1 MLNPGPQAG
10 APASEGAARVGGEPP
25 SFQYPHCDRVL
36 TTASG
41 RGLHVR
47 RAHLANNP
55 MLNPGPQAEAPA
67 NEGAARVGG
76 EPPSFQCPHC
86 DRVLTTASGRGLHVR
101 RAHLAEFNNAINIE
115 RVHAQWSLEEK
126 FDGDA

>member
-1 MLNPGPQAG
+1 LLKSGSALAN
-10 APASEGAARVGGEPP
+10 
-25 SFQYPHCDRVL
+25 
-36 TTASG
+36 G
-41 RGLHVR
+41 RGYERRGGFAPLSRPYAQNLIAGPVR
-47 RAHLANNP
+47 KNNP

-76 EPPSFQCPHC
+76 EPPSFQYPHC

-126 FDGDA
+126 FDGEA